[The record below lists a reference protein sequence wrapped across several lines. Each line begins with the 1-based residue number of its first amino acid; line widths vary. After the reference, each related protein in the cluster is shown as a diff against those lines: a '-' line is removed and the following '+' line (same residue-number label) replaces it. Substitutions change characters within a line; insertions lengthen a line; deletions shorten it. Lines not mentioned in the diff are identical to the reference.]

1 MTARFTAHATSRR
14 HFLTGAGA
22 LLLSP
27 QLPAQISTTPDNF
40 AERDDVRAFCAELAA
55 AHGFD
60 EAQLLARFAEARLL
74 PKVIQLIRPPSSPA
88 VKSWTRYRSRFV
100 EPLRIRAGRDFL
112 AEHAATFERAEQTF
126 GVPREVVAAIIGV
139 ETIYGRHTGDFELLS
154 ALSTL
159 GFTYPPRAELFR
171 RELGELFLLARE
183 QGRDVTDFRGSYAGA
198 LGYPQFLPSSWRR
211 YAVDFDGD
219 GRTDLMNSPVDA
231 IGSVAAYLAA
241 HGWERGE
248 PVAQRIRITD
258 EAAAPLVAAG
268 VEPSI
273 DTATLDTAG
282 ARPLRGGDLIAKP
295 ATLVDLV
302 TPDAQTEYWLG
313 FRNFYAITRYNRSYF
328 YAMAVYQLSQE
339 LRQG

>member
-1 MTARFTAHATSRR
+1 MTRPISVSASRR
-14 HFLTGAGA
+14 RFLGGAGA
-22 LLLSP
+22 LVLAP
-27 QLPAQISTTPDNF
+27 ALPAQVDTSPDNF
-40 AERDDVRAFCAELAA
+40 ADRDDVRAFCAELAS

-60 EAQLLARFAEARLL
+60 EADLLRQFAGAKLL

-88 VKSWTRYRSRFV
+88 VKSWARYRSRFV
-100 EPLRIRAGRDFL
+100 EPLRIRAGREFMT
-112 AEHAATFERAEQTF
+112 EHAATFARAQQEF
-126 GVPREVVAAIIGV
+126 GVPQEIVAAIIGV

-159 GFTYPPRAELFR
+159 GFTYPPRADLFR

-183 QGRDVTDFRGSYAGA
+183 QGQTAASFRGSYAGA

-211 YAVDFDGD
+211 YAIDFDGD
-219 GRTDLMNSPVDA
+219 GHTDLIGSPTDA

-241 HGWERGE
+241 HGWEAGE
-248 PVAQRIRITD
+248 PVAQRVLIGD
-258 EAAAPLVAAG
+258 DAAAPLLAAG

-273 DTATLDTAG
+273 GGDALDAAG
-282 ARPLRGGDLIAKP
+282 ARPLYGERIAKP

-302 TPDAQTEYWLG
+302 TPDAPTEYWLG

-328 YAMAVYQLSQE
+328 YAMAVFQLGE
-339 LRQG
+339 ALRQG